1 MGLDCLAVQDKYLLQ
16 KSITISGLYITR
28 RIPEQ
33 VERGVMVGVLVVG
46 WAGLVEGLSLRKLW
60 LVG

>member
-1 MGLDCLAVQDKYLLQ
+1 MGLSGCSRQYLLQ